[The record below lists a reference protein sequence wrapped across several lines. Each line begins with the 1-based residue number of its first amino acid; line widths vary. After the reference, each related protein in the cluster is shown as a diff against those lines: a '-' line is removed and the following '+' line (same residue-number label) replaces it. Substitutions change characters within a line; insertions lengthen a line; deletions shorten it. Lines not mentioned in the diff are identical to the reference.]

1 MRQEKRTKS
10 VLKQYAEQ
18 RKLMYSIVLAC
29 AIILMCCY
37 LGYCFGR
44 DCAIRDNAKETSA
57 LWKDNKNR
65 GILYSVSWVYLLS
78 LKPQS
83 VVKPIGV

>member
-29 AIILMCCY
+29 AIILMC
-37 LGYCFGR
+37 
-44 DCAIRDNAKETSA
+44 
-57 LWKDNKNR
+57 
-65 GILYSVSWVYLLS
+65 
-78 LKPQS
+78 
-83 VVKPIGV
+83 

>member
-1 MRQEKRTKS
+1 MGHVTLKGRKIMRQEKRTKS

-44 DCAIRDNAKETSA
+44 DCAIRDNAKESSA
-57 LWKDNKNR
+57 TMERQQK
-65 GILYSVSWVYLLS
+65 
-78 LKPQS
+78 
-83 VVKPIGV
+83 

>member
-10 VLKQYAEQ
+10 VLKQYAGQ
-18 RKLMYSIVLAC
+18 HKVTYSIVLAC

-44 DCAIRDNAKETSA
+44 DCAIRDNAKESSA
-57 LWKDNKNR
+57 TMER
-65 GILYSVSWVYLLS
+65 
-78 LKPQS
+78 Q
-83 VVKPIGV
+83 

>member
-1 MRQEKRTKS
+1 MDYVTLKGRKIMRQERRTKS

-44 DCAIRDNAKETSA
+44 DCAIRDNAKESSA
-57 LWKDNKNR
+57 TMER
-65 GILYSVSWVYLLS
+65 
-78 LKPQS
+78 Q
-83 VVKPIGV
+83 